1 MSVKDVIKSSVYQSL
16 GGGTQLSF
24 YAIIFTLLA
33 AALIGI
39 YIFTVYKLSSKS
51 AFYSKDIN
59 VTIAG
64 MPIIVAAIMIAMQ
77 SNLIVSLG
85 MVGALS
91 IVRFRSAVK
100 NPLDLLYLFWAVSA
114 GIICGVGLEA
124 LALALCIVLTV
135 LILLLEI
142 VPNSKASSVLI
153 LRTTLEAV
161 DGEHIKKILKTYG
174 KTVKEKSRV
183 CRGQETE
190 FIFELNTSKEE
201 ELIKELKKL
210 EGLQQV
216 SFLSHDGEYRI

>member
-16 GGGTQLSF
+16 GGGAQLSF
-24 YAIIFTLLA
+24 YSIIFTLIA
-33 AALIGI
+33 AALIGV

-91 IVRFRSAVK
+91 IVRFRNAVK
-100 NPLDLLYLFWAVSA
+100 NPLDLLYLFWAVSV
-114 GIICGVGLEA
+114 GIICGVGLKA
-124 LALALCIVLTV
+124 LALALSIVLTL
-135 LILLLEI
+135 LIFLLEM

-153 LRTTLEAV
+153 VRMTSEV
-161 DGEHIKKILKTYG
+161 IDGEHIKKVLKTYG

-183 CRGQETE
+183 CRGEETE

-210 EGLQQV
+210 EGIQQV